1 MHTIVRRL
9 ARAGPI
15 LALVLAL
22 WLGSNTSAQAEPI
35 RYTAVMNGESVEPPT
50 PSTGTAEAVV
60 IVDPVAHTMY
70 VYINFALMGITL
82 QAHIHAPTDVALTGV
97 AASATAT
104 PTLPDF
110 PFALS
115 FDDYEKTLDMKQES
129 SYSPEFLAANGG
141 TAASAETALFA
152 AIAEGRAY
160 IDVHT
165 DMYPDGEVRG
175 FLTVNNTPTE
185 NVTWG
190 KVKALYR

>member
-9 ARAGPI
+9 ASVLPA
-15 LALVLAL
+15 LALVVAL
-22 WLGSNTSAQAEPI
+22 GLGSTTSAQAEPT
-35 RYTAVMNGESVEPPT
+35 RYTAVLNGESVEPPT
-50 PSTGTAEAVV
+50 PSTGTADAVV
-60 IVDPVAHTMY
+60 IIDPLAHTMY
-70 VYINFALMGITL
+70 VYVNFALMGITL

-97 AASATAT
+97 AAPATA
-104 PTLPDF
+104 TLPDF

-115 FDDYEKTLDMKQES
+115 YDVYEKTLDMTQES

-141 TAASAETALFA
+141 TAASAEAALFA

>member
-9 ARAGPI
+9 ASVLPA
-15 LALVLAL
+15 LALVVAL
-22 WLGSNTSAQAEPI
+22 GLGSTTSAQAEPT
-35 RYTAVMNGESVEPPT
+35 RYTAVLNGESVEPPT
-50 PSTGTAEAVV
+50 PSTGTADAVV
-60 IVDPVAHTMY
+60 IIDPLAHTMY
-70 VYINFALMGITL
+70 VYVNFALMGITL

-97 AASATAT
+97 AAPATAT

-115 FDDYEKTLDMKQES
+115 YDVYEKTLDMTQES

-141 TAASAETALFA
+141 TAASAEAALFA